1 MMKKLI
7 ALAAFAA
14 MFLTG
19 CETIEKL
26 KTAGD
31 AGYVG
36 TMTVLFQGSE
46 EKSNNVKI
54 DVVYGEG
61 GTLTLK
67 FNQVKFVPQMPISLD
82 VNVAGVPYKMRD
94 GIVSFSGTDIV
105 PTYGLVNTEMPNY
118 TVTNLKGT
126 IKDDVLDFTLNFGS
140 IPTSYTGS
148 KLLPE

>member
-1 MMKKLI
+1 MIKLI
-7 ALAAFAA
+7 SLAALAA
-14 MFLTG
+14 MLLTG
-19 CETIEKL
+19 CEAIEKL
-26 KTAGD
+26 ETASD

-36 TMTVLFQGSE
+36 TMTVLFLGSE
-46 EKSNNVKI
+46 VQSDNVKI

-61 GTLTLK
+61 ETLTLK
-67 FNQVKFVPQMPISLD
+67 FNQVKFVPQMPVSLD
-82 VNVAGVPYKMRD
+82 INVAGVPYQKSE

-148 KLLPE
+148 KLLAE